1 MKLSQDLR
9 GILGLGLSGLVIIAL
24 GLHSWGL
31 GWFNSLVFDEIYY
44 VPFALNYLQGEPV
57 FDAHPPLGKYLIALG
72 IALGQFPA
80 EWLQWPTIP
89 LGDRLVSPISYRWLN
104 AVAGAT
110 LPGLTLLLGFYLSA
124 IHSLQRRLAFAML
137 AGGMVLLIGLPLVES
152 RLALIN
158 IYWVW
163 FGVCGQ
169 LCWVLAKTG
178 DAESEVKTP
187 ELKSVSLTVKR
198 PLVPISWGYAN
209 RLWHQSRLS
218 QDSSPARLRSQTVW
232 WRVAAGVSL
241 GAAIN
246 VKWNGAGFWLGILL
260 LELAGWQP
268 VPKHRQSV
276 PWQALL
282 LYLGIVPLVTYSLL
296 WIPHLRLNQVSF
308 LEIHH
313 QLWTLHQSIGGDGA
327 AHPYCSAWYSWPFMV
342 RPVSYLY
349 QQVVGSRP
357 DAILAPLGSRAP
369 VTYTLQ
375 GMGNPLLW
383 WFATAAVVALTAGW
397 VSRSWG
403 RLRPSRAKG
412 RNTQPALKLDLESP
426 AQPARV
432 EVLENQDPNRD
443 NVARPVVSFV
453 LVNYAANWL
462 PWLLVSRCTFLY
474 HALGMMVFAVLGL
487 AWLLA
492 RWLCDHR
499 WHYRVAAWVI
509 ILLVLWGF
517 AFWLPVLIGLPLSP
531 EALKQRWWLKSW
543 I

>member
-1 MKLSQDLR
+1 MVFGTKNFTLTSLCPQYCREKARFERHPSGVRIDCAGHRPGPVSSLKLF
-9 GILGLGLSGLVIIAL
+9 SGL
-24 GLHSWGL
+24 
-31 GWFNSLVFDEIYY
+31 
-44 VPFALNYLQGEPV
+44 P
-57 FDAHPPLGKYLIALG
+57 
-72 IALGQFPA
+72 
-80 EWLQWPTIP
+80 IP

-110 LPGLTLLLGFYLSA
+110 LPGLTLLLGFLSERHTLPSTA
-124 IHSLQRRLAFAML
+124 
-137 AGGMVLLIGLPLVES
+137 AGVCHAGRGNGACSSVCPLVES

-296 WIPHLRLNQVSF
+296 WIPHLRLNQVFILRDS
-308 LEIHH
+308 
-313 QLWTLHQSIGGDGA
+313 SSAVDGA
-327 AHPYCSAWYSWPFMV
+327 PEHWGRWG
-342 RPVSYLY
+342 
-349 QQVVGSRP
+349 GS
-357 DAILAPLGSRAP
+357 
-369 VTYTLQ
+369 
-375 GMGNPLLW
+375 PLL
-383 WFATAAVVALTAGW
+383 
-397 VSRSWG
+397 
-403 RLRPSRAKG
+403 
-412 RNTQPALKLDLESP
+412 
-426 AQPARV
+426 
-432 EVLENQDPNRD
+432 
-443 NVARPVVSFV
+443 
-453 LVNYAANWL
+453 
-462 PWLLVSRCTFLY
+462 
-474 HALGMMVFAVLGL
+474 LGL
-487 AWLLA
+487 
-492 RWLCDHR
+492 
-499 WHYRVAAWVI
+499 V
-509 ILLVLWGF
+509 
-517 AFWLPVLIGLPLSP
+517 
-531 EALKQRWWLKSW
+531 
-543 I
+543 